1 MAKRTVL
8 LVFLFVTLNRIT
20 FTTATFDDQRQQQ
33 QQQQQLVAHFQ
44 EAGGTYTLN
53 HTLYYQDG
61 PYKVTKPIL
70 IQAGAVLTIEQG
82 VQLYF
87 ASGVGVVV
95 QGVLKAVGN
104 KYLQIDFLPWRTPIQ
119 ELEHESSFPNL
130 RLVDGPS
137 TRQGRLQVLYN
148 GRWRAVCTMMTNWT
162 DVDYQTACRTM
173 GFDSG
178 GFWKWYR
185 RNNDTRPFVMPLPG
199 CNGTQ
204 ETIEHCTNWTSDRIQ
219 LSENLCQGEDDLGL
233 VCWGPPSFHG
243 WHFHWKGIEFQ
254 DAPWLYVPVDG
265 IATKKESRSRLE
277 YVNIW
282 YAGYDKQL
290 QNTTAAILARGMP
303 PFMNYVDIQHS
314 ARDGIRVIAPD
325 GPVEITNSTIAHN
338 RGHGVVVENTTDGR
352 LFINETRILFNY
364 GNGIYFRPKLG
375 LSYRP
380 VIDEPLGRESVVYY
394 EPETPEMDICRQ
406 HEFNSK
412 RKWFPRI
419 YAAHLK
425 NSTTLLSEANNWP
438 CYVFMALVIM
448 RKVQCSFFTKCLQ
461 CSAAVTVWEN
471 ARVLIEGQSSSDP
484 QWTCVVA
491 WVVSCRSA
499 DRPVQLTAIYLTLS
513 VYSTLVRKLIVLY
526 TVVNFSLPFSGQI
539 TREPEM
545 TMMNESL
552 DFGRRLPITYSIQF
566 LEMTGLSVLNND
578 AQLFLYVCD
587 STRGQDLC
595 KFPRYKIPVFNGYM
609 PPTVEAQNTGGSL
622 WIGLRSEG
630 SNITLNE
637 NVNVVMKIH
646 ASLGD
651 QVFYGLNVSN
661 SRITDNF
668 GTGVYVENMR
678 DRTVINNVT
687 ILRNQHVAGLHVC
700 EGVGDIWVNNS
711 LILDNWGDGINITYT
726 GGSAVIN
733 GTQLSRNRM
742 RGFALHQSL
751 RGKFLALK
759 QEVVFKGRPATNTD
773 YTPTKVEENWW
784 GGILVGNFCTSDSNY
799 WLGDP
804 KVIISY
810 VEMVGNRY
818 HPSFE
823 YHSCQREK
831 QPITEVEISG
841 SVCRLSSGFCL
852 RVQPAV
858 NIRLDINDNR
868 FIRNR
873 RAVLLIRNR
882 EHPQLFHLPAKVSI
896 TRNQMKYNRGFFI
909 VNVGLN
915 DGSPVQ
921 NLTFHMQNEIKENE
935 VINPF
940 PLLNTRTLP
949 HAAMIVSSSN
959 VMLRR
964 NCFHNP
970 KAEFEIATD
979 LDDHSRVIDARENNW
994 GHTQPALFMYKIF
1007 DQFKRYTL
1015 ARFDVNPYAAV
1026 CNSQNPKMTE
1036 LMNFFRQF
1044 RSASHPYVIGGT
1056 IYENTDLMK
1065 GVYTVVD
1072 DLHVSPGAVLTL
1084 QPGTVLQFGDG
1095 IGMLVQGELLRADY
1109 QGSSEP
1115 ILFTLAKRDPTTVSN
1130 VRLVQDDS
1138 ERSTIAPA
1146 SGRLE
1151 VFVDGEWGTV
1161 CNRSWTVDLA
1171 AIACN
1176 QLGMV
1181 LDPEFLENWV
1191 VYPPAGNLPIILDN
1205 IRCEELEYDITK
1217 CRHDGR
1223 NQSVHLS
1230 CKPTDIVGL
1239 RCVEP
1244 KWAGVRYSLL
1254 ANPAMVTGQTTIR
1267 HLIIEKAGLLDFRQP
1282 LFTAAFQVDWNYH
1295 LFEHLTV
1302 RDNFWTGVDILYNDP
1317 VKKPKL
1323 AHCQFMRNRRHG
1335 LRLRSAGLTLEN
1347 VTLID
1352 NENAGLRF
1360 NPLLTRKTQRDVYSW
1375 LRRSDAAYQDST
1387 IVDIPSRTVTELQL
1401 TPSSREQRRFIVA
1414 KASACDG
1421 SFAQDCAYELIIR
1434 TSLNFGRIGIQLVN
1448 RPSNSSDENVLLYDH
1463 GEMGRTIS
1471 LRDNFIEFPFV
1482 TSGGVVKLHYTR
1494 SYGPA
1499 RIALLVFHLN
1509 NFEYLDPFLHMR
1521 ACNIENNQYGVSAIH
1536 YSSFYRAD
1544 GSILLRNRRTQL
1556 WFHKTNFTRNS
1567 QAVIWVN
1574 GPLLFDSSQSSP
1586 VAVIEY
1592 FVDNCS
1598 VALNN
1603 GSIIETHRDL
1613 HRSANAFKWKV
1624 WQSSMLNNRDSGM
1637 SIALPDPHYLDPN
1650 FEHRFELRETRFQD
1664 NENFHLEL
1672 SGYLAWVNIS
1682 SNNFT
1687 RNRARDGHGLIKLTG
1702 MEKQLIMERN
1712 RWRYNRCRWVVSY
1725 DIKSHALFKT
1735 KVPARVFYNYFFDNY
1750 FLSPED
1756 EYAENW
1762 PRSFAFGLFGLQ
1774 QVDLH
1779 YNNFRNHLL
1788 DFEAVAGLKGA
1799 MLKTRANFSH
1809 NYWGTDTQAAIVQ
1822 RIFDFDDW
1830 NIFSLAEYNPYFVTE
1845 ERSLNW
1851 EWRPVDAQLGTVE
1864 YEEPSVYDLHGRLFK
1879 SLTVKRQREKWTIFP
1894 YWYKPDKPYYIR
1906 KDLTIMPGATLT
1918 IEPGVEVHIY
1928 PNVRILVL
1936 GTLKA
1941 QGTFWDPIRLKPINW
1956 TDVQRPK
1963 ELLTS
1968 GARWRRD
1975 AVYRMFPLLK
1985 RHDSFYQKFDVHLTG
2000 SSTDPSLGFLEIH
2013 NMTTGELVPVCDRQ
2027 FTRRNAEVVCRELG
2041 METRNVHVRIGPRWN
2056 YNPKLRIVKS
2066 YPEPRQCFGHE
2077 SRLCDCALR
2086 LSSDETLWRCVDSEH
2101 FVFVHCGRSVAL
2113 NSNYVGHWGG
2123 LMFGYQS
2130 PESVG
2135 TSESVLRHVEIVG
2148 AGQAHNDS
2156 SAAVTVVRR
2165 GLIMDHVNVTNCS
2178 MHGIDVLAPRE
2189 QVLFMKMNVTNNFGV
2204 GLRILGVNSLAG
2216 AAGANL
2222 LPLFGDVYFP
2232 YHLFGIL
2239 EVCSVDKRILVEQ
2252 RMLVYFKYDS
2262 YPVDCLKTFV
2272 SVNRAKQLEFKLLV
2286 ANLYNVVDN
2295 AVRPDRITLYDG
2307 HHVDNE
2313 KLLGMYGSSKLML
2326 GHAIRSETSELTV
2339 HLKANA
2345 ADGTYGF
2352 LAEIVTVPA
2361 PPELSPIR
2369 QITLREVRFER
2380 NDRGAVRYACT
2391 GDINPDVEIDFCS
2404 FNFNGYHL
2412 WGNFTT
2418 NDGAV
2423 KMALYNTQNLRL
2435 ENSMFFRNP
2444 GALHITASSSTPSA
2458 RLLGLVRNCAFGNN
2472 YNSESLLLDGWDY
2485 QKFYVVNNFFGRNW
2499 SPYHDTVYV
2508 GEVWANFTH
2517 NTFYNNTG
2525 THIVHLGGYRD
2536 VSTEFQIFYKNVLYD
2551 NIATG
2556 HGYQFPASYG
2566 YFGYKQPAYVGSNY
2580 MRKRRHAWKAQAP
2593 RESTS
2598 TTSFEWWANVGQQ
2611 AERYHS
2617 TVFAGS
2623 PQEKFELNLF
2633 NNPNNDFEL
2642 TTAAKNAT
2650 DAYTGPVDARGNHWG
2665 STGTAAVASGKIRD
2679 GNDYDY
2685 LISVNHL
2692 PVIESNTSLI
2702 DGFCPPGWFQ
2712 AGYEEWKSFQ
2722 SCFLFVPG
2730 AVSYAVAQQF
2740 CKDQGAY
2747 MPFFRDQDRRLAPL
2761 ASKVDEMNREFAIPF
2776 ERFIPHMQT
2785 YETRFWISSIVVPPE
2800 KCGYLSSSTG
2810 GIGIYNCEDVL
2821 PFVCEKGPKPYEE
2834 PLYWQ
2839 PAGIVAIIIAVL
2851 LILLVTVLG
2860 LLWWLKSKRRKEEF
2874 FERKS
2879 SLRASIRS
2887 FKLAQA
2893 KLRQEQSIVEVEREK
2908 QRPSSPDLI
2917 EIAHRNLVLGS
2928 KSLESLNNSRIVV
2941 KTTTTSPYTVSKLS
2955 SPSLMKLNS
2964 NENGYDSYNT
2974 SSTVYQNGSFTSK
2987 GNCLRTSPSSSYCE
3001 SAYRSDFSHSS
3012 ETSSLTGTPSF
3023 KSFRSKAAPAP
3034 PPPLRPQRPAPPV
3047 RSACPLP
3054 NVTTTRDKLVRRN
3067 DTSVSNATTTT
3078 ESCATCQ
3085 TGTATLTY
3093 DTNCSV
3099 CREKLDENGTGTYF
3113 SSSCTDSN
3121 ATLTVRD
3128 SASTCPPES
3137 TVTQSSSIS
3146 TSDECS
3152 SIVRSPVRCRRGV
3165 GQYSR
3170 DTLQSENSKL
3180 YCEEPLSS
3188 DVYSDVPSVYG
3199 CRRSRAPICF
3209 KDRSAP
3215 DLTYT
3220 SASRLDAVDSV
3231 YQSSSLAPRT
3241 DPSASRSLSQ
3251 LYSPWTPPDL
3261 DTFSRSSQ
3269 CSSADERPKPLET
3282 AM

>member
-1 MAKRTVL
+1 LYNYYYMAKRTVL

-20 FTTATFDDQRQQQ
+20 FTTATFDDQQQQ
-33 QQQQQLVAHFQ
+33 QQQLLVAHFQ

-95 QGVLKAVGN
+95 QGVLQAVGN
-104 KYLQIDFLPWRTPIQ
+104 KYVQIDFLPWRTPIQ

-137 TRQGRLQVLYN
+137 TRQGRLQVLHN

-199 CNGTQ
+199 CNATH
-204 ETIEHCTNWTSDRIQ
+204 EAIEHCTNWTSDRIQ

-254 DAPWLYVPVDG
+254 DAPWHYVPVDG

-282 YAGYDKQL
+282 YAGYDKEL

-303 PFMNYVDIQHS
+303 PFMNYVDIKYS

-352 LFINETRILFNY
+352 LFINETRIMFNY

-425 NSTTLLSEANNWP
+425 NSTTLVSETNNWP
-438 CYVFMALVIM
+438 CYV
-448 RKVQCSFFTKCLQ
+448 
-461 CSAAVTVWEN
+461 
-471 ARVLIEGQSSSDP
+471 
-484 QWTCVVA
+484 
-491 WVVSCRSA
+491 
-499 DRPVQLTAIYLTLS
+499 
-513 VYSTLVRKLIVLY
+513 
-526 TVVNFSLPFSGQI
+526 
-539 TREPEM
+539 
-545 TMMNESL
+545 SL

-566 LEMTGLSVLNND
+566 LEMTGLSLLNND

-637 NVNVVMKIH
+637 TVNVVMKIH
-646 ASLGD
+646 ASFGD

-661 SRITDNF
+661 CRITDNF

-726 GGSAVIN
+726 GGSTVIN

-841 SVCRLSSGFCL
+841 SVCRLATGFCV

-858 NIRLDINDNR
+858 NLRMDINDNR
-868 FIRNR
+868 FIRNE

-882 EHPQLFHLPAKVSI
+882 DHPQLFHLPARVSI
-896 TRNQMKYNRGFFI
+896 TRNQMKYNRGYFI
-909 VNVGLN
+909 VSVGLN
-915 DGSPVQ
+915 DRSPVQ

-994 GHTQPALFMYKIF
+994 GHTQPASFMYKIF

-1015 ARFDVNPYAAV
+1015 ARFDINPYAAV

-1044 RSASHPYVIGGT
+1044 RTASHPYVIGGT
-1056 IYENTDLMK
+1056 IYENTDLAK

-1072 DLHVSPGAVLTL
+1072 DLHISPGAVLTL
-1084 QPGTVLQFGDG
+1084 QPGTVLQFADG

-1115 ILFTLAKRDPTTVSN
+1115 ILFTLAKRDPISVSN
-1130 VRLVQDDS
+1130 IRLVQDDS
-1138 ERSTIAPA
+1138 ERSTLAPA

-1161 CNRSWTVDLA
+1161 CNRSWTVELA
-1171 AIACN
+1171 AVACN

-1191 VYPPAGNLPIILDN
+1191 VYPSPGNLPIIFDN

-1223 NQSVHLS
+1223 NESVHLS

-1282 LFTAAFQVDWNYH
+1282 TFTAAFQIDWNYH
-1295 LFEHLTV
+1295 LFEYLTV

-1323 AHCQFMRNRRHG
+1323 AHCTFVRNRRHG
-1335 LRLRSAGLTLEN
+1335 LRLRSAGITLEN

-1375 LRRSDAAYQDST
+1375 LRRSDAAYQDTT
-1387 IVDIPSRTVTELQL
+1387 IVDIPSRTVTEIQL
-1401 TPSSREQRRFIVA
+1401 TPSSREQRRFIVS

-1421 SFAQDCAYELIIR
+1421 SFAQDCAYELTIR

-1448 RPSNSSDENVLLYDH
+1448 RPSNSSDENVLIYDH
-1463 GEMGRTIS
+1463 GQIARTIS

-1482 TSGGVVKLHYTR
+1482 TSGGVVKLHYSR

-1521 ACNIENNQYGVSAIH
+1521 ACTIENNQYGVSAIH
-1536 YSSFYRAD
+1536 YSSFYRVDD

-1556 WFHKTNFTRNS
+1556 WFHKSNFTRNS

-1574 GPLLFDSSQSSP
+1574 GPLLFDASQSSP

-1592 FVDNCS
+1592 FIDNCS

-1624 WQSSMLNNRDSGM
+1624 WQSTMLDNRDSGM

-1702 MEKQLIMERN
+1702 MEKELIMERN

-1735 KVPARVFYNYFFDNY
+1735 KVAARVFYNYFFDNY

-1809 NYWGTDTQAAIVQ
+1809 NYWGRDSRAAIVQ

-1851 EWRPVDAQLGTVE
+1851 EWRPADAQLGTLD
-1864 YEEPSVYDLHGRLFK
+1864 YEQPSVYDLHGRLFK
-1879 SLTVKRQREKWTIFP
+1879 SLTMKRQREKWTIFP

-1936 GTLKA
+1936 GTLIA
-1941 QGTFWDPIRLKPINW
+1941 QGTFWDPIRLKPINL
-1956 TDVQRPK
+1956 TDIQRPK
-1963 ELLTS
+1963 QPTS
-1968 GARWRRD
+1968 ATRWRRD
-1975 AVYRMFPLLK
+1975 AIYRMFPLLK
-1985 RHDSFYQKFDVHLTG
+1985 RYDSFYQKFDVHLTD
-2000 SSTDPSLGFLEIH
+2000 SLDPSLGFLEIK

-2056 YNPKLRIVKS
+2056 YNPKLKIVKS
-2066 YPEPRQCFGHE
+2066 YPEPRQCYGHE
-2077 SRLCDCALR
+2077 GRLSDCALR

-2101 FVFVHCGRSVAL
+2101 FVFIHCGKSVAL
-2113 NSNYVGHWGG
+2113 DSNYVGHWGG

-2130 PESVG
+2130 AETHAAVG
-2135 TSESVLRHVEIVG
+2135 TNGGSVLRHVEIVG

-2165 GLIMDHVNVTNCS
+2165 GVVMDHVNVTNCS
-2178 MHGIDVLAPRE
+2178 MHGIDVVAPRE
-2189 QVLFMKMNVTNNFGV
+2189 QVIFVKMNVTDNFGV
-2204 GLRILGVNSLAG
+2204 GLRLLGVNSLAG
-2216 AAGANL
+2216 SSIP
-2222 LPLFGDVYFP
+2222 PLFGEVPFP
-2232 YHLFGIL
+2232 YHMFGIL
-2239 EVCSVDKRILVEQ
+2239 EFCSVDKRILVEQ
-2252 RMLVYFKYDS
+2252 RMFVYFKYDS

-2272 SVNRAKQLEFKLLV
+2272 SVNSAKQLEFKLLV

-2307 HHVDNE
+2307 HHVDNG
-2313 KLLGMYGSSKLML
+2313 KILGIGIYGSSKLML
-2326 GHAIRSETSELTV
+2326 GQHAIRSETSELTV
-2339 HLKANA
+2339 HLKTNA

-2352 LAEIVTVPA
+2352 LAEVVTVPA
-2361 PPELSPIR
+2361 PPEPSPLR

-2391 GDINPDVEIDFCS
+2391 GDINPDVEVDFCS

-2418 NDGAV
+2418 NDGAL

-2444 GALHITASSSTPSA
+2444 GAVHITASSSSPSA
-2458 RLLGLVRNCAFGNN
+2458 RLVGLVRNCAFGNN
-2472 YNSESLLLDGWDY
+2472 YNYESLVLDGWDY

-2499 SPYHDTVYV
+2499 APYHDTVYV
-2508 GEVWANFTH
+2508 GQVWANFTR

-2556 HGYQFPASYG
+2556 HGYHYPASYG
-2566 YFGYKQPAYVGSNY
+2566 YFGHKQPAYVSSQL
-2580 MRKRRHAWKAQAP
+2580 RKRRDVSQIH
-2593 RESTS
+2593 RTGSS
-2598 TTSFEWWANVGQQ
+2598 STSFEWWANVGDQ

-2617 TVFAGS
+2617 TVFAAS
-2623 PQEKFELNLF
+2623 AQEKFELNLF

-2642 TTAAKNAT
+2642 TTAAKNPT
-2650 DAYTGPVDARGNHWG
+2650 DAYTGPLDARGNHWG

-2685 LISVNHL
+2685 LIPVDHL

-2730 AVSYAVAQQF
+2730 AVSYSVAQQF

-2851 LILLVTVLG
+2851 LVLLVTVLG

-2908 QRPSSPDLI
+2908 ARPPSPDLI

-2941 KTTTTSPYTVSKLS
+2941 TTTTTTSPYTVSKLLS
-2955 SPSLMKLNS
+2955 NSSLMKLNN
-2964 NENGYDSYNT
+2964 NESSYDSCT
-2974 SSTVYQNGSFTSK
+2974 SSTIYQNGTFTTK
-2987 GNCLRTSPSSSYCE
+2987 GSCLRTSPSSSYCE

-3012 ETSSLTGTPSF
+3012 ETSSLTGGTPSF
-3023 KSFRSKAAPAP
+3023 KSFRSKAAAP
-3034 PPPLRPQRPAPPV
+3034 PPPRPALPV
-3047 RSACPLP
+3047 RSAPLP
-3054 NVTTTRDKLVRRN
+3054 NLTKKRDNLVRRN

-3085 TGTATLTY
+3085 TGTTTLSY

-3099 CREKLDENGTGTYF
+3099 CREKLDENRASSYF
-3113 SSSCTDSN
+3113 SSTCTDSN

-3137 TVTQSSSIS
+3137 TITQSSSPS

-3152 SIVRSPVRCRRGV
+3152 STVRSPVRCRRAV
-3165 GQYSR
+3165 GQCSR
-3170 DTLQSENSKL
+3170 DTLQSENLQL
-3180 YCEEPLSS
+3180 YCEQPLSS
-3188 DVYSDVPSVYG
+3188 DVYSDVPSIYG

-3220 SASRLDAVDSV
+3220 STTAASASRPDAVDSV
-3231 YQSSSLAPRT
+3231 YQSELAPMT
-3241 DPSASRSLSQ
+3241 SNPSSRSLSQ

-3269 CSSADERPKPLET
+3269 CSSADEKPKPLET

>member
-1 MAKRTVL
+1 LYNYYYMAKRTVL

-20 FTTATFDDQRQQQ
+20 FTTATFDDQQQQ
-33 QQQQQLVAHFQ
+33 QQQLLVAHFQ

-95 QGVLKAVGN
+95 QGVLQAVGN
-104 KYLQIDFLPWRTPIQ
+104 KYVQIDFLPWRTPIQ

-137 TRQGRLQVLYN
+137 TRQGRLQVLHN

-199 CNGTQ
+199 CNATH
-204 ETIEHCTNWTSDRIQ
+204 EAIEHCTNWTSDRIQ

-254 DAPWLYVPVDG
+254 DAPWHYVPVDG

-282 YAGYDKQL
+282 YAGYDKEL

-303 PFMNYVDIQHS
+303 PFMNYVDIKYS

-352 LFINETRILFNY
+352 LFINETRIMFNY

-425 NSTTLLSEANNWP
+425 NSTTLVSETNNWP
-438 CYVFMALVIM
+438 CYV
-448 RKVQCSFFTKCLQ
+448 
-461 CSAAVTVWEN
+461 
-471 ARVLIEGQSSSDP
+471 
-484 QWTCVVA
+484 
-491 WVVSCRSA
+491 
-499 DRPVQLTAIYLTLS
+499 
-513 VYSTLVRKLIVLY
+513 
-526 TVVNFSLPFSGQI
+526 
-539 TREPEM
+539 
-545 TMMNESL
+545 SL

-566 LEMTGLSVLNND
+566 LEMTGLSLLNND

-637 NVNVVMKIH
+637 TVNVVMKIH
-646 ASLGD
+646 ASFGD

-661 SRITDNF
+661 CRITDNF

-726 GGSAVIN
+726 GGSTVIN

-841 SVCRLSSGFCL
+841 SVCRLATGFCV

-858 NIRLDINDNR
+858 NLRMDINDNR
-868 FIRNR
+868 FIRNE

-882 EHPQLFHLPAKVSI
+882 DHPQLFHLPARVSI
-896 TRNQMKYNRGFFI
+896 TRNQMKYNRGYFI
-909 VNVGLN
+909 VSVGLN
-915 DGSPVQ
+915 DRSPVQ

-994 GHTQPALFMYKIF
+994 GHTQPASFMYKIF

-1015 ARFDVNPYAAV
+1015 ARFDINPYAAV

-1044 RSASHPYVIGGT
+1044 RTASHPYVIGGT
-1056 IYENTDLMK
+1056 IYENTDLAK

-1072 DLHVSPGAVLTL
+1072 DLHISPGAVLTL
-1084 QPGTVLQFGDG
+1084 QPGTVLQFADG

-1115 ILFTLAKRDPTTVSN
+1115 ILFTLAKRDPISVSN
-1130 VRLVQDDS
+1130 IRLVQDDS
-1138 ERSTIAPA
+1138 ERSTLAPA

-1161 CNRSWTVDLA
+1161 CNRSWTVELA
-1171 AIACN
+1171 AVACN

-1191 VYPPAGNLPIILDN
+1191 VYPSPGNLPIIFDN

-1223 NQSVHLS
+1223 NESVHLS

-1282 LFTAAFQVDWNYH
+1282 TFTAAFQIDWNYH
-1295 LFEHLTV
+1295 LFEYLTV

-1323 AHCQFMRNRRHG
+1323 AHCTFVRNRRHG
-1335 LRLRSAGLTLEN
+1335 LRLRSAGITLEN

-1375 LRRSDAAYQDST
+1375 LRRSDAAYQDTT
-1387 IVDIPSRTVTELQL
+1387 IVDIPSRTVTEIQL
-1401 TPSSREQRRFIVA
+1401 TPSSREQRRFIVS

-1421 SFAQDCAYELIIR
+1421 SFAQDCAYELTIR
-1434 TSLNFGRIGIQLVN
+1434 TSLNFGRIA
-1448 RPSNSSDENVLLYDH
+1448 
-1463 GEMGRTIS
+1463 RTIS

-1482 TSGGVVKLHYTR
+1482 TSGGVVKLHYSR

-1521 ACNIENNQYGVSAIH
+1521 ACTIENNQYGVSAIH
-1536 YSSFYRAD
+1536 YSSFYRVDD

-1556 WFHKTNFTRNS
+1556 C
-1567 QAVIWVN
+1567 
-1574 GPLLFDSSQSSP
+1574 QSSP

-1592 FVDNCS
+1592 FIDNCS

-1624 WQSSMLNNRDSGM
+1624 WQSTMLDNRDSGM

-1702 MEKQLIMERN
+1702 MEKELIMERN

-1735 KVPARVFYNYFFDNY
+1735 KVAARVFYNYFFDNY

-1809 NYWGTDTQAAIVQ
+1809 NYWGRDSRAAIVQ

-1851 EWRPVDAQLGTVE
+1851 EWRPADAQLGTLD
-1864 YEEPSVYDLHGRLFK
+1864 YEQPSVYDLHGRLFK
-1879 SLTVKRQREKWTIFP
+1879 SLTMKRQREKWTIFP

-1936 GTLKA
+1936 GTLIA
-1941 QGTFWDPIRLKPINW
+1941 QGTFWDPIRLKPINL
-1956 TDVQRPK
+1956 TDIQRPK
-1963 ELLTS
+1963 QPTS
-1968 GARWRRD
+1968 ATRWRRD
-1975 AVYRMFPLLK
+1975 AIYRMFPLLK
-1985 RHDSFYQKFDVHLTG
+1985 RYDSFYQKFDVHLTD
-2000 SSTDPSLGFLEIH
+2000 SLDPSLGFLEIK

-2056 YNPKLRIVKS
+2056 YNPKLKIVKS
-2066 YPEPRQCFGHE
+2066 YPEPRQCYGHE
-2077 SRLCDCALR
+2077 GRLSDCALR

-2101 FVFVHCGRSVAL
+2101 FVFIHCGKSVAL
-2113 NSNYVGHWGG
+2113 DSNYVGHWGG

-2130 PESVG
+2130 AETHAAVG
-2135 TSESVLRHVEIVG
+2135 TNGGSVLRHVEIVG

-2165 GLIMDHVNVTNCS
+2165 GVVMDHVNVTNCS
-2178 MHGIDVLAPRE
+2178 MHGIDVVAPRE
-2189 QVLFMKMNVTNNFGV
+2189 QVIFVKMNVTDNFGV
-2204 GLRILGVNSLAG
+2204 GLRLLGVNSLAG
-2216 AAGANL
+2216 SSIP
-2222 LPLFGDVYFP
+2222 PLFGEVPFP
-2232 YHLFGIL
+2232 YHMFGIL
-2239 EVCSVDKRILVEQ
+2239 EFCSVDKRILVEQ
-2252 RMLVYFKYDS
+2252 RMFVYFKYDS

-2272 SVNRAKQLEFKLLV
+2272 SVNSAKQLEFKLLV

-2307 HHVDNE
+2307 HHVDNG
-2313 KLLGMYGSSKLML
+2313 KILGIGIYGSSKLML
-2326 GHAIRSETSELTV
+2326 GQHAIRSETSELTV
-2339 HLKANA
+2339 HLKTNA

-2352 LAEIVTVPA
+2352 LAEVVTVPA
-2361 PPELSPIR
+2361 PPEPSPLR

-2380 NDRGAVRYACT
+2380 NDRGAVR
-2391 GDINPDVEIDFCS
+2391 

-2418 NDGAV
+2418 NDGAL

-2444 GALHITASSSTPSA
+2444 GAVHITASSSSPSA
-2458 RLLGLVRNCAFGNN
+2458 RLVGLVRNCAFGNN
-2472 YNSESLLLDGWDY
+2472 YNYESLVLDGWDY

-2499 SPYHDTVYV
+2499 APYHDTVYV
-2508 GEVWANFTH
+2508 GQVWANFTR

-2556 HGYQFPASYG
+2556 HGYHYPASYG
-2566 YFGYKQPAYVGSNY
+2566 YFGHKQPAYVSSQL
-2580 MRKRRHAWKAQAP
+2580 RKRRDVSQIH
-2593 RESTS
+2593 RTGSS
-2598 TTSFEWWANVGQQ
+2598 STSFEWWANVGDQ

-2617 TVFAGS
+2617 TVFAAS
-2623 PQEKFELNLF
+2623 AQEKFELNLF

-2642 TTAAKNAT
+2642 TTAAKNPT
-2650 DAYTGPVDARGNHWG
+2650 DAYTGPLDARGNHWG

-2685 LISVNHL
+2685 LIPVDHL

-2730 AVSYAVAQQF
+2730 AVSYSVAQQF

-2851 LILLVTVLG
+2851 LVLLVTVLG

-2908 QRPSSPDLI
+2908 ARPPSPDLI

-2941 KTTTTSPYTVSKLS
+2941 TTTTTTSPYTVSKLLS
-2955 SPSLMKLNS
+2955 NSSLMKLNN
-2964 NENGYDSYNT
+2964 NESSYDSCT
-2974 SSTVYQNGSFTSK
+2974 SSTIYQNGTFTTK
-2987 GNCLRTSPSSSYCE
+2987 GSCLRTSPSSSYCE

-3012 ETSSLTGTPSF
+3012 ETSSLTGGTPSF
-3023 KSFRSKAAPAP
+3023 KSFRSKAAAP
-3034 PPPLRPQRPAPPV
+3034 PPPRPALPV
-3047 RSACPLP
+3047 RSAPLP
-3054 NVTTTRDKLVRRN
+3054 NLTKKRDNLVRRN

-3085 TGTATLTY
+3085 TGTTTLSY

-3099 CREKLDENGTGTYF
+3099 CREKLDENRASSYF
-3113 SSSCTDSN
+3113 SSTCTDSN

-3137 TVTQSSSIS
+3137 TITQSSSPS

-3152 SIVRSPVRCRRGV
+3152 STVRSPVRCRRAV
-3165 GQYSR
+3165 GQCSR
-3170 DTLQSENSKL
+3170 DTLQSENLQL
-3180 YCEEPLSS
+3180 YCEQPLSS
-3188 DVYSDVPSVYG
+3188 DVYSDVPSIYG

-3220 SASRLDAVDSV
+3220 STTAASASRPDAVDSV
-3231 YQSSSLAPRT
+3231 YQSELAPMT
-3241 DPSASRSLSQ
+3241 SNPSSRSLSQ

-3269 CSSADERPKPLET
+3269 CSSADEKPKPLET

>member
-1 MAKRTVL
+1 MATRTVL

-20 FTTATFDDQRQQQ
+20 FTTATFDDQQQQ
-33 QQQQQLVAHFQ
+33 QQQQLLVAHFQ

-95 QGVLKAVGN
+95 QGVLQAVGN
-104 KYLQIDFLPWRTPIQ
+104 KYVQIDFLPWRTPIQ

-137 TRQGRLQVLYN
+137 TRQGRLQVLHN

-199 CNGTQ
+199 CNATH

-282 YAGYDKQL
+282 YAGYDKEL

-303 PFMNYVDIQHS
+303 PFMNYVDIKYS

-352 LFINETRILFNY
+352 LFINETRIMFNY

-425 NSTTLLSEANNWP
+425 NSTTLVSETNNWP
-438 CYVFMALVIM
+438 CYV
-448 RKVQCSFFTKCLQ
+448 
-461 CSAAVTVWEN
+461 
-471 ARVLIEGQSSSDP
+471 
-484 QWTCVVA
+484 
-491 WVVSCRSA
+491 
-499 DRPVQLTAIYLTLS
+499 
-513 VYSTLVRKLIVLY
+513 
-526 TVVNFSLPFSGQI
+526 
-539 TREPEM
+539 
-545 TMMNESL
+545 SL

-566 LEMTGLSVLNND
+566 LEMTGLSLLNND

-637 NVNVVMKIH
+637 TVNVVMKIH
-646 ASLGD
+646 ATFGD

-726 GGSAVIN
+726 GGSTVIN

-841 SVCRLSSGFCL
+841 SVCRLATGFCV

-858 NIRLDINDNR
+858 NLRMDINDNR
-868 FIRNR
+868 FIRNE

-882 EHPQLFHLPAKVSI
+882 DHPQLFHLPARVSI
-896 TRNQMKYNRGFFI
+896 TRNQMKYNRGYFI
-909 VNVGLN
+909 VSVGLN
-915 DGSPVQ
+915 DRSPVQ

-994 GHTQPALFMYKIF
+994 GHTQPASFMYKIF

-1015 ARFDVNPYAAV
+1015 ARFDINPYAAV

-1044 RSASHPYVIGGT
+1044 RTASHPYVIGGT
-1056 IYENTDLMK
+1056 IYENTDLSK

-1072 DLHVSPGAVLTL
+1072 DLHISPGAVLTL
-1084 QPGTVLQFGDG
+1084 QPGTVLQFADG

-1115 ILFTLAKRDPTTVSN
+1115 ILFTLAKRDPISVPN
-1130 VRLVQDDS
+1130 LRLVQDDS
-1138 ERSTIAPA
+1138 ERSTLAPA

-1161 CNRSWTVDLA
+1161 CNRSWTVELA
-1171 AIACN
+1171 AVACN

-1191 VYPPAGNLPIILDN
+1191 VYPPPGNLPIIFDN

-1223 NQSVHLS
+1223 NESVHLS

-1282 LFTAAFQVDWNYH
+1282 TFTAAFQIDWNYH
-1295 LFEHLTV
+1295 LFEYLTV

-1323 AHCQFMRNRRHG
+1323 AHCTFVRNRRHG
-1335 LRLRSAGLTLEN
+1335 LRLRSAGITLEN

-1375 LRRSDAAYQDST
+1375 LRRSDAAYQDTT
-1387 IVDIPSRTVTELQL
+1387 IVDIPSRTVTEIQL
-1401 TPSSREQRRFIVA
+1401 TPSSREQRRFIVS

-1421 SFAQDCAYELIIR
+1421 SFAQDCAYELTIR

-1448 RPSNSSDENVLLYDH
+1448 RPSNSSDENVLIYDH
-1463 GEMGRTIS
+1463 GQIARTIS

-1482 TSGGVVKLHYTR
+1482 TSGGVVKLHYSR

-1521 ACNIENNQYGVSAIH
+1521 ACTIENNQYGVSAIH

-1544 GSILLRNRRTQL
+1544 DGSILLRNRRTQL
-1556 WFHKTNFTRNS
+1556 WFHKSNFTRNS

-1574 GPLLFDSSQSSP
+1574 GPLLFDASQSSP

-1592 FVDNCS
+1592 FIDNCS

-1624 WQSSMLNNRDSGM
+1624 WQSTMLDNRDSGM

-1702 MEKQLIMERN
+1702 MEKELIMERN

-1735 KVPARVFYNYFFDNY
+1735 KVSARVFYNYFFDNY

-1809 NYWGTDTQAAIVQ
+1809 NYWGRDSRAAIVQ

-1851 EWRPVDAQLGTVE
+1851 EWRPADAQLGTLD
-1864 YEEPSVYDLHGRLFK
+1864 YEQPSVYDLHGRLFK
-1879 SLTVKRQREKWTIFP
+1879 SLTMKRQREKWTIFP

-1936 GTLKA
+1936 GTLIA
-1941 QGTFWDPIRLKPINW
+1941 QGTFWDPIRLKPINL

-1963 ELLTS
+1963 QPTS
-1968 GARWRRD
+1968 ATRWRRD
-1975 AVYRMFPLLK
+1975 AIYRMFPLLK
-1985 RHDSFYQKFDVHLTG
+1985 RYDSFYQKFDVHLTD
-2000 SSTDPSLGFLEIH
+2000 SLDPSLGFLEIK

-2056 YNPKLRIVKS
+2056 YNPKLKIVKS
-2066 YPEPRQCFGHE
+2066 YPEPRQCYGHE
-2077 SRLCDCALR
+2077 GRLSDCALR

-2101 FVFVHCGRSVAL
+2101 FVFIHCGKSVAL
-2113 NSNYVGHWGG
+2113 DSNYVGHWGG

-2130 PESVG
+2130 AETHAAVG
-2135 TSESVLRHVEIVG
+2135 TNGGSVLRNVEIVG

-2165 GLIMDHVNVTNCS
+2165 GVVMDHVNVTNCS
-2178 MHGIDVLAPRE
+2178 MHGIDVVAPRE
-2189 QVLFMKMNVTNNFGV
+2189 QVIFVKMNVTDNFGV
-2204 GLRILGVNSLAG
+2204 GLRLLGVNSLAG
-2216 AAGANL
+2216 SSIP
-2222 LPLFGDVYFP
+2222 PLFGEVPFP
-2232 YHLFGIL
+2232 YHMFGIL
-2239 EVCSVDKRILVEQ
+2239 EFCSVDKRILVEQ
-2252 RMLVYFKYDS
+2252 RMFVYFKYDS

-2272 SVNRAKQLEFKLLV
+2272 SVNSAKQLEFKLLV

-2307 HHVDNE
+2307 HHVDSG
-2313 KLLGMYGSSKLML
+2313 KILGIYASSKLML
-2326 GHAIRSETSELTV
+2326 GQHAIRSETSELTV

-2352 LAEIVTVPA
+2352 LAEVVTVPA
-2361 PPELSPIR
+2361 PPEPSPLR

-2391 GDINPDVEIDFCS
+2391 GDINPDVEVDFCS

-2418 NDGAV
+2418 NDGAL

-2444 GALHITASSSTPSA
+2444 GAVHITASSSSPSA
-2458 RLLGLVRNCAFGNN
+2458 RLVGLVRNCAFGNN
-2472 YNSESLLLDGWDY
+2472 YNSESLVLDGWDY

-2499 SPYHDTVYV
+2499 APYHDTVYV
-2508 GEVWANFTH
+2508 GQVWANFTR

-2556 HGYQFPASYG
+2556 HGYHYPASYG
-2566 YFGYKQPAYVGSNY
+2566 YFGHKQPAYVSSQL
-2580 MRKRRHAWKAQAP
+2580 RKRRDVSQIY
-2593 RESTS
+2593 RTGSS
-2598 TTSFEWWANVGQQ
+2598 STSFEWWANVGDQ

-2617 TVFAGS
+2617 TVFAAS
-2623 PQEKFELNLF
+2623 AQEKFELNLF

-2642 TTAAKNAT
+2642 TTAAKNPT
-2650 DAYTGPVDARGNHWG
+2650 DAYTGPLDARGNHWG

-2685 LISVNHL
+2685 LIPVDHL

-2730 AVSYAVAQQF
+2730 AVSYSVAQQF

-2851 LILLVTVLG
+2851 LVLLVTVLG

-2908 QRPSSPDLI
+2908 ARPPSPDLI

-2941 KTTTTSPYTVSKLS
+2941 TTTTTTSPYTVSKLLS
-2955 SPSLMKLNS
+2955 NSSLMKLNN
-2964 NENGYDSYNT
+2964 NESSYDSCT
-2974 SSTVYQNGSFTSK
+2974 SSTIYQNGTFTTK
-2987 GNCLRTSPSSSYCE
+2987 GSCLRTSPSSSYCE

-3012 ETSSLTGTPSF
+3012 ETSSLTGGTPSF
-3023 KSFRSKAAPAP
+3023 KSFRSKAAPP
-3034 PPPLRPQRPAPPV
+3034 PPRPALPV
-3047 RSACPLP
+3047 RSAPLP
-3054 NVTTTRDKLVRRN
+3054 NLTTKRDNLVRRN

-3085 TGTATLTY
+3085 TGTTTLSY

-3099 CREKLDENGTGTYF
+3099 CREKLDENRSSTYF
-3113 SSSCTDSN
+3113 SSTCTDSN

-3137 TVTQSSSIS
+3137 TITQSSSTS

-3152 SIVRSPVRCRRGV
+3152 STVRSPVRCRRAV
-3165 GQYSR
+3165 GQCSR
-3170 DTLQSENSKL
+3170 DTLQSENLKL
-3180 YCEEPLSS
+3180 YCEQPLSS
-3188 DVYSDVPSVYG
+3188 DVYSDVPSIYG

-3220 SASRLDAVDSV
+3220 STSAASASRPDAVDSV
-3231 YQSSSLAPRT
+3231 YQSELAPMKS
-3241 DPSASRSLSQ
+3241 DPSSRSLSQ

-3269 CSSADERPKPLET
+3269 CSSADEKPKPLET
-3282 AM
+3282 AIVIAADVILSAERISCHSNAGSNFLYNQEKRSNYCAG

>member
-1 MAKRTVL
+1 
-8 LVFLFVTLNRIT
+8 
-20 FTTATFDDQRQQQ
+20 
-33 QQQQQLVAHFQ
+33 
-44 EAGGTYTLN
+44 
-53 HTLYYQDG
+53 
-61 PYKVTKPIL
+61 
-70 IQAGAVLTIEQG
+70 
-82 VQLYF
+82 
-87 ASGVGVVV
+87 
-95 QGVLKAVGN
+95 
-104 KYLQIDFLPWRTPIQ
+104 
-119 ELEHESSFPNL
+119 
-130 RLVDGPS
+130 
-137 TRQGRLQVLYN
+137 
-148 GRWRAVCTMMTNWT
+148 
-162 DVDYQTACRTM
+162 M

-199 CNGTQ
+199 CNATH
-204 ETIEHCTNWTSDRIQ
+204 ETIEHCTNWTSDGIQ

-282 YAGYDKQL
+282 YAGYDKEL

-303 PFMNYVDIQHS
+303 PFMNYVDIKYS

-352 LFINETRILFNY
+352 LFINETRIMFNY

-425 NSTTLLSEANNWP
+425 NSTTLVSETNNWP
-438 CYVFMALVIM
+438 CYV
-448 RKVQCSFFTKCLQ
+448 
-461 CSAAVTVWEN
+461 
-471 ARVLIEGQSSSDP
+471 
-484 QWTCVVA
+484 
-491 WVVSCRSA
+491 
-499 DRPVQLTAIYLTLS
+499 
-513 VYSTLVRKLIVLY
+513 
-526 TVVNFSLPFSGQI
+526 
-539 TREPEM
+539 
-545 TMMNESL
+545 SL

-566 LEMTGLSVLNND
+566 LEMTGLSLLNND

-637 NVNVVMKIH
+637 TVNVVMKIH
-646 ASLGD
+646 ANFGD

-726 GGSAVIN
+726 GGSTVIN

-841 SVCRLSSGFCL
+841 SVCRLATGFCV

-858 NIRLDINDNR
+858 NLRMDINDNR
-868 FIRNR
+868 FIRNE

-882 EHPQLFHLPAKVSI
+882 DHPQLFHLPARVSI
-896 TRNQMKYNRGFFI
+896 TRNQMKYNRGYFI
-909 VNVGLN
+909 VSVGLN
-915 DGSPVQ
+915 DRSPVQ

-994 GHTQPALFMYKIF
+994 GHTQPASFMYKIF

-1015 ARFDVNPYAAV
+1015 ARFDINPYAAV

-1044 RSASHPYVIGGT
+1044 RTASHPYVIGGT
-1056 IYENTDLMK
+1056 IYENTDLSK

-1072 DLHVSPGAVLTL
+1072 DLHISPGAVLTL
-1084 QPGTVLQFGDG
+1084 QPGTVLQFADG

-1115 ILFTLAKRDPTTVSN
+1115 ILFTLDKRDPISVPN
-1130 VRLVQDDS
+1130 IRLVQDDS
-1138 ERSTIAPA
+1138 ERSTLAPA

-1161 CNRSWTVDLA
+1161 CNRSWTVELA
-1171 AIACN
+1171 AVACN

-1191 VYPPAGNLPIILDN
+1191 VYPPPGNLPIIFDN

-1223 NQSVHLS
+1223 NESVHLS

-1282 LFTAAFQVDWNYH
+1282 TFTAAFQIDWNYH
-1295 LFEHLTV
+1295 LFEYLTV

-1323 AHCQFMRNRRHG
+1323 AHCTFVRNRRHG
-1335 LRLRSAGLTLEN
+1335 LRLRSAGITLEN

-1375 LRRSDAAYQDST
+1375 LRRSDAAYQDTT
-1387 IVDIPSRTVTELQL
+1387 IVDIPSRTVTEIQL
-1401 TPSSREQRRFIVA
+1401 SPSSREQRRFIVS

-1421 SFAQDCAYELIIR
+1421 SFAQDCAYDLTIR

-1448 RPSNSSDENVLLYDH
+1448 RPSNSSDENVLIYDH
-1463 GEMGRTIS
+1463 GQIARTIS

-1482 TSGGVVKLHYTR
+1482 TSGGVVKLHYSR

-1521 ACNIENNQYGVSAIH
+1521 ACTIENNQYGVSAIH
-1536 YSSFYRAD
+1536 YSSFYRVDD

-1556 WFHKTNFTRNS
+1556 WFHKSNFTRNS

-1574 GPLLFDSSQSSP
+1574 GPLLFDASQSSP

-1592 FVDNCS
+1592 FIDNCS

-1624 WQSSMLNNRDSGM
+1624 WQSTMLDNRDSGM

-1702 MEKQLIMERN
+1702 MEKELIMERN

-1735 KVPARVFYNYFFDNY
+1735 KVAARVFYNYFFDNY

-1809 NYWGTDTQAAIVQ
+1809 NYWGRDSRAAIVQ

-1851 EWRPVDAQLGTVE
+1851 EWRPADAQLGTLD
-1864 YEEPSVYDLHGRLFK
+1864 YEQPSVYDLHGRLFK
-1879 SLTVKRQREKWTIFP
+1879 SLTMKRQREKWTIFP

-1936 GTLKA
+1936 GTLIA
-1941 QGTFWDPIRLKPINW
+1941 QGTFWDPIRLKPINL
-1956 TDVQRPK
+1956 TDIQRPK
-1963 ELLTS
+1963 QPTS
-1968 GARWRRD
+1968 ATRWRRD
-1975 AVYRMFPLLK
+1975 AIYRMFPLLK
-1985 RHDSFYQKFDVHLTG
+1985 RYDSFYQKFDVHLTD
-2000 SSTDPSLGFLEIH
+2000 SLDPSLGFLEIK

-2056 YNPKLRIVKS
+2056 YNPKLKIVKS
-2066 YPEPRQCFGHE
+2066 YPEPRQCYGHE
-2077 SRLCDCALR
+2077 GRLSDCALR

-2101 FVFVHCGRSVAL
+2101 FVFIHCGKSVAL
-2113 NSNYVGHWGG
+2113 DSNYVGHWGG

-2130 PESVG
+2130 AETHAAVG
-2135 TSESVLRHVEIVG
+2135 TNGGSVLRHVEIVG

-2165 GLIMDHVNVTNCS
+2165 GVVMDHVNVTNCS
-2178 MHGIDVLAPRE
+2178 MHGIDVVAPRE
-2189 QVLFMKMNVTNNFGV
+2189 QVIFVKMNVTDNFGV
-2204 GLRILGVNSLAG
+2204 GLRLLGVNSLAG
-2216 AAGANL
+2216 SSIP
-2222 LPLFGDVYFP
+2222 PLFGEVPFP
-2232 YHLFGIL
+2232 YHMFGIL
-2239 EVCSVDKRILVEQ
+2239 EFCSVDKRILVEQ
-2252 RMLVYFKYDS
+2252 RMFVYFKYDS

-2272 SVNRAKQLEFKLLV
+2272 SVNSAKQLEFKLLV

-2307 HHVDNE
+2307 HHVDNG
-2313 KLLGMYGSSKLML
+2313 KILGIYGSSKLML
-2326 GHAIRSETSELTV
+2326 GQHAIRSETSELTV

-2352 LAEIVTVPA
+2352 LAEVVTVPA
-2361 PPELSPIR
+2361 PPEPSPLR

-2391 GDINPDVEIDFCS
+2391 GDINPDVEVDFCS

-2418 NDGAV
+2418 NDGAL

-2444 GALHITASSSTPSA
+2444 GAVHITASSSSPSA
-2458 RLLGLVRNCAFGNN
+2458 RLVGLVRNCAFGNN
-2472 YNSESLLLDGWDY
+2472 YNSESLVLDGWDY

-2499 SPYHDTVYV
+2499 APYHDTVYV
-2508 GEVWANFTH
+2508 GQVWANFTH

-2556 HGYQFPASYG
+2556 HGYHYPASYG
-2566 YFGYKQPAYVGSNY
+2566 YFGHKQPAYVSSQL
-2580 MRKRRHAWKAQAP
+2580 RKRRDVSQIY
-2593 RESTS
+2593 RTGSS
-2598 TTSFEWWANVGQQ
+2598 STSFEWWANVGDQ

-2617 TVFAGS
+2617 TVFAAS
-2623 PQEKFELNLF
+2623 AQEKFELNLF

-2642 TTAAKNAT
+2642 TTAAKNPT
-2650 DAYTGPVDARGNHWG
+2650 DAYTGPLDARGNHWG

-2685 LISVNHL
+2685 LIPVDHL

-2730 AVSYAVAQQF
+2730 AVSYSVAQQF

-2851 LILLVTVLG
+2851 LVLLVTVLG

-2908 QRPSSPDLI
+2908 ARPPSPDLI

-2941 KTTTTSPYTVSKLS
+2941 TTTTTTSPYTVSKLLS
-2955 SPSLMKLNS
+2955 NSSLMKLNN
-2964 NENGYDSYNT
+2964 NESSYDSYT
-2974 SSTVYQNGSFTSK
+2974 SSTIYQNGTFTTK
-2987 GNCLRTSPSSSYCE
+2987 GSCLRTSPSSSYCE

-3012 ETSSLTGTPSF
+3012 ETSSLTGGTPSF
-3023 KSFRSKAAPAP
+3023 KSFRSKAAAAP
-3034 PPPLRPQRPAPPV
+3034 PPPRPALPV
-3047 RSACPLP
+3047 RSAPLP
-3054 NVTTTRDKLVRRN
+3054 NLTTKRDNLVRRN

-3085 TGTATLTY
+3085 TGTTTLSY

-3099 CREKLDENGTGTYF
+3099 CREKLDENRSSTYF
-3113 SSSCTDSN
+3113 SSTCTDSN

-3137 TVTQSSSIS
+3137 TITQSSSTS

-3152 SIVRSPVRCRRGV
+3152 STVRSPVRCRRAV
-3165 GQYSR
+3165 GQCSR
-3170 DTLQSENSKL
+3170 DTLQSENLKL
-3180 YCEEPLSS
+3180 YCEQPLSS
-3188 DVYSDVPSVYG
+3188 DVYSDVPSIYG

-3220 SASRLDAVDSV
+3220 STFGASASRPDAVDSV
-3231 YQSSSLAPRT
+3231 YQSELAPMASN
-3241 DPSASRSLSQ
+3241 PSSRSLSQ

-3269 CSSADERPKPLET
+3269 CSSADEKPKPLET
-3282 AM
+3282 AIVIAADVILSAERTQFVPFKSWKQFLVQSKKAVELLRRIIRLLFMLPFNFITLVNIILKMRSDQGHQENGKFHDSTFVSYFITNMRAVRVLCSYSVALFNAMSAHVTWSTIILLFYAIYDYANVQHFIFTSINMVPKQVSAHYNNRSGSDRVPLQSQCGFVQQEAIIVHLASVLSKCGITDRVDIYYFHAQMSDS

>member
-20 FTTATFDDQRQQQ
+20 FTTATFDDQQQQ
-33 QQQQQLVAHFQ
+33 QQQLLVAHFQ

-95 QGVLKAVGN
+95 QGVLQAVGN

-137 TRQGRLQVLYN
+137 TRQGRLQVLHN

-199 CNGTQ
+199 CNATH

-254 DAPWLYVPVDG
+254 DAPWHYVPVDG

-282 YAGYDKQL
+282 YAGYDKEV

-303 PFMNYVDIQHS
+303 PFMNYVDIKYS

-352 LFINETRILFNY
+352 LFINETRIMFNY

-425 NSTTLLSEANNWP
+425 NSTTLVSETNNWP
-438 CYVFMALVIM
+438 CYVSM
-448 RKVQCSFFTKCLQ
+448 
-461 CSAAVTVWEN
+461 
-471 ARVLIEGQSSSDP
+471 
-484 QWTCVVA
+484 
-491 WVVSCRSA
+491 
-499 DRPVQLTAIYLTLS
+499 
-513 VYSTLVRKLIVLY
+513 
-526 TVVNFSLPFSGQI
+526 
-539 TREPEM
+539 
-545 TMMNESL
+545 

-566 LEMTGLSVLNND
+566 LEMTGLSLLNND

-595 KFPRYKIPVFNGYM
+595 KFPRYKIPVLNGYM

-637 NVNVVMKIH
+637 TVNVVMKIH
-646 ASLGD
+646 ASFGD

-661 SRITDNF
+661 CRITDNF

-726 GGSAVIN
+726 GGSTVIN

-841 SVCRLSSGFCL
+841 SVCRLATGFCV

-858 NIRLDINDNR
+858 NLRMDINDNR
-868 FIRNR
+868 FIRNE

-882 EHPQLFHLPAKVSI
+882 DHPQLFHLPARVSI
-896 TRNQMKYNRGFFI
+896 TRNQMKYNRGYFI
-909 VNVGLN
+909 VSVGLN
-915 DGSPVQ
+915 DRSPVQ

-994 GHTQPALFMYKIF
+994 GHTQPASFMYKIF

-1015 ARFDVNPYAAV
+1015 ARFDINPYAAV

-1044 RSASHPYVIGGT
+1044 RTASHPYVIGGT
-1056 IYENTDLMK
+1056 IYENTDLAK

-1072 DLHVSPGAVLTL
+1072 DLHISPGAVLTL
-1084 QPGTVLQFGDG
+1084 QPGTVLQFVDG

-1115 ILFTLAKRDPTTVSN
+1115 ILFTLAKRDPISVSN
-1130 VRLVQDDS
+1130 IRLVQDDS
-1138 ERSTIAPA
+1138 ERSTLAPA

-1161 CNRSWTVDLA
+1161 CNRSWTVELA
-1171 AIACN
+1171 AVACN

-1191 VYPPAGNLPIILDN
+1191 VYPSPGNLPIIFDN

-1223 NQSVHLS
+1223 NESVHLS

-1282 LFTAAFQVDWNYH
+1282 TFTAAFQIDWNYH
-1295 LFEHLTV
+1295 LFEYLTV

-1323 AHCQFMRNRRHG
+1323 AHCTFVRNRRHG
-1335 LRLRSAGLTLEN
+1335 LRLRSAGITLEN

-1375 LRRSDAAYQDST
+1375 LRRSDAAYQDTT
-1387 IVDIPSRTVTELQL
+1387 IVDIPSRTVTVRFLFFFVVSIVNIPRKNCYLSTFQEIQL
-1401 TPSSREQRRFIVA
+1401 TPSSREQRRFIVS

-1421 SFAQDCAYELIIR
+1421 SFAQDCAYELTIR

-1448 RPSNSSDENVLLYDH
+1448 RPSNSSDENVLIYDH
-1463 GEMGRTIS
+1463 GQIARTIS

-1482 TSGGVVKLHYTR
+1482 TSGGVVKLHYSR

-1521 ACNIENNQYGVSAIH
+1521 ACTIENNQYGVSAIH
-1536 YSSFYRAD
+1536 YSSFYRVDD

-1556 WFHKTNFTRNS
+1556 WFHKSNFTRNS

-1574 GPLLFDSSQSSP
+1574 GPLLFDASQSSP

-1592 FVDNCS
+1592 FIDNCS

-1624 WQSSMLNNRDSGM
+1624 WQSTMLDNRDSGM

-1702 MEKQLIMERN
+1702 MEKELIMERN
-1712 RWRYNRCRWVVSY
+1712 RWQYNRCRWVVSY

-1735 KVPARVFYNYFFDNY
+1735 KVAARVFYNYFFDNY

-1809 NYWGTDTQAAIVQ
+1809 NYWGRDSRAAIVQ

-1851 EWRPVDAQLGTVE
+1851 EWRPADAQLGTLD
-1864 YEEPSVYDLHGRLFK
+1864 YEQPSVYDLHGRLFK
-1879 SLTVKRQREKWTIFP
+1879 SLTMKRQREKWTIFP

-1936 GTLKA
+1936 GTLIA
-1941 QGTFWDPIRLKPINW
+1941 QGTFWDPIRLKPINL
-1956 TDVQRPK
+1956 TDIQRPK
-1963 ELLTS
+1963 QPTS
-1968 GARWRRD
+1968 ATRWRRD
-1975 AVYRMFPLLK
+1975 AIYRMFPLLK
-1985 RHDSFYQKFDVHLTG
+1985 RYDSFYQKFDVHLTD
-2000 SSTDPSLGFLEIH
+2000 SLDPSLGFLEIK
-2013 NMTTGELVPVCDRQ
+2013 NMTSGELVPVCDRQ

-2056 YNPKLRIVKS
+2056 YNPKLKIVKS
-2066 YPEPRQCFGHE
+2066 YPEPRQCYGHE
-2077 SRLCDCALR
+2077 GRLSDCALR

-2101 FVFVHCGRSVAL
+2101 FVFIHCGKSVAL
-2113 NSNYVGHWGG
+2113 DSNYVGHWGG

-2130 PESVG
+2130 AETHAAVG
-2135 TSESVLRHVEIVG
+2135 TNGGSVLRHVEIVG

-2165 GLIMDHVNVTNCS
+2165 GVVMDHVNVTNCS
-2178 MHGIDVLAPRE
+2178 MHGIDVVAPRE
-2189 QVLFMKMNVTNNFGV
+2189 QVIFVKMNVTDNFGV
-2204 GLRILGVNSLAG
+2204 GLRLLGVNSLAG
-2216 AAGANL
+2216 SSIP
-2222 LPLFGDVYFP
+2222 PLFGEVPFP
-2232 YHLFGIL
+2232 YHMFGIL
-2239 EVCSVDKRILVEQ
+2239 EFCSVDKRILVEQ
-2252 RMLVYFKYDS
+2252 RMFVYFKYDS

-2272 SVNRAKQLEFKLLV
+2272 SVNSAKQLEFKLLV

-2307 HHVDNE
+2307 HHVDNG
-2313 KLLGMYGSSKLML
+2313 KILGIGIYGSSKLML
-2326 GHAIRSETSELTV
+2326 GQHAIRSETSELTV
-2339 HLKANA
+2339 HLKTNA

-2352 LAEIVTVPA
+2352 LAEVVTVPA
-2361 PPELSPIR
+2361 PPEPSPLR

-2391 GDINPDVEIDFCS
+2391 GDINPDVEVDFCS

-2418 NDGAV
+2418 NDGAL

-2444 GALHITASSSTPSA
+2444 GAVHITASSSSPSA
-2458 RLLGLVRNCAFGNN
+2458 RLVGLVRNCAFGNN
-2472 YNSESLLLDGWDY
+2472 YNSESLVLDGWDY

-2499 SPYHDTVYV
+2499 APYHDTVYV
-2508 GEVWANFTH
+2508 GQVWANFTR

-2556 HGYQFPASYG
+2556 HGYHYPASYG
-2566 YFGYKQPAYVGSNY
+2566 YFGHKQPAYISSQL
-2580 MRKRRHAWKAQAP
+2580 RKRRDVSQIH
-2593 RESTS
+2593 RTGSS
-2598 TTSFEWWANVGQQ
+2598 STSFEWWANVGDQ

-2617 TVFAGS
+2617 TVFAAS
-2623 PQEKFELNLF
+2623 AQEKFELNLF

-2642 TTAAKNAT
+2642 TTAAKNPT
-2650 DAYTGPVDARGNHWG
+2650 DAYTGPLDARGNHWG

-2685 LISVNHL
+2685 LIPVDHL

-2730 AVSYAVAQQF
+2730 AVSYSVAQQF

-2839 PAGIVAIIIAVL
+2839 PAGIVAIIIAAL
-2851 LILLVTVLG
+2851 LVLLVTVLG

-2908 QRPSSPDLI
+2908 ARPPSPDLI

-2941 KTTTTSPYTVSKLS
+2941 TTTTTTSPYTVSKLLS
-2955 SPSLMKLNS
+2955 NSSLMKLNN
-2964 NENGYDSYNT
+2964 NESSYDSCT
-2974 SSTVYQNGSFTSK
+2974 SSTIYQNGTFTTK
-2987 GNCLRTSPSSSYCE
+2987 GSCLRTSPSSSYCE

-3012 ETSSLTGTPSF
+3012 ETSSLTGGTPSF
-3023 KSFRSKAAPAP
+3023 KSFRSKAAAP
-3034 PPPLRPQRPAPPV
+3034 PPPRPALPV
-3047 RSACPLP
+3047 RSAPLP
-3054 NVTTTRDKLVRRN
+3054 NLTKKRDNLVRRN

-3085 TGTATLTY
+3085 TGTTTLSY

-3099 CREKLDENGTGTYF
+3099 CREKLDENRASSYF
-3113 SSSCTDSN
+3113 SSTCTDSN

-3137 TVTQSSSIS
+3137 TITQSSSPS

-3152 SIVRSPVRCRRGV
+3152 STVRSPVRCRRAV
-3165 GQYSR
+3165 GQCSR
-3170 DTLQSENSKL
+3170 DTLQSENLQL
-3180 YCEEPLSS
+3180 YCEQPLSS
-3188 DVYSDVPSVYG
+3188 DVYSDVPSIYG

-3220 SASRLDAVDSV
+3220 STTAASASRPDAVDSV
-3231 YQSSSLAPRT
+3231 YQSELAPMT
-3241 DPSASRSLSQ
+3241 SNPSSRSLSQ

-3269 CSSADERPKPLET
+3269 CSSADEKPKPLET